1 MVNQIDR
8 YININPV
15 DLNEEAAIGVT
26 LPFNSDSVF
35 NQSFTTKEAVKSNL
49 INVLLTFPG
58 ERVFEPEFGVGLK
71 RLIFEQ
77 NIDEESLKSNIND
90 QVGMYIPEIE
100 IEDIDIKM
108 VPDENTLYI
117 RLTYKFIL
125 DETYDSISIQLNFK

>member
-58 ERVFEPEFGVGLK
+58 ERVFEPEFGVDLK

-125 DETYDSISIQLNFK
+125 DETYDSIQLNFK

>member
-125 DETYDSISIQLNFK
+125 DETYDSIQLNFK